1 MSEIAA
7 PGTGQAPR
15 TAGPVSRTR
24 GGRPLFRR
32 LAVAAHVA
40 QVHPP
45 QAGHRGRGGCWRCS
59 TCSPPSASSSPPTTS
74 SSTTRNSCS
83 CGRSRSASATKTAGG
98 CARSCTTCRRW
109 WTARRS
115 AACTRR
121 TRRTRHY
128 LRFFVHGDPYK
139 LWGIWEADLRL
150 VGVRG
155 GRILPVRHPTS
166 WAATCTR
173 APSTPGRISLSI
185 GLVGVFLSFV
195 LGCTMGGI
203 SGYYG
208 GKPDMV
214 IQRGIEI
221 LISLPT
227 IPLWMA
233 LSAALPTHW
242 GTLKT
247 YFAITII
254 LSMFGWAGLARVVR
268 GKLLELRPTSRDFV
282 DRGAGG
288 RQRRGQDRRPAPAA
302 VVHELPDREPD
313 PGGALHDP
321 GREPRLSF
329 LGLGLRPPVVSWGT
343 LLQDAQNVHAVLLHP
358 WLLIPG
364 LFVVVAVLAFKLPR
378 RRPPR
383 RRRPLQVAR
392 TGARVRGCGRAGAI
406 SRYWGW

>member
-15 TAGPVSRTR
+15 TAGPVSRTAEDDR
-24 GGRPLFRR
+24 YFVASQWQLMWRKFTRHKLAIAGGAVLAVFYLFAAFSEFFATHDILKHNAEFVFMRPQQIRFGDENGWGLRPFVYDVQKVVDRKAFRR
-32 LAVAAHVA
+32 VYKED
-40 QVHPP
+40 PE
-45 QAGHRGRGGCWRCS
+45 
-59 TCSPPSASSSPPTTS
+59 
-74 SSTTRNSCS
+74 
-83 CGRSRSASATKTAGG
+83 
-98 CARSCTTCRRW
+98 
-109 WTARRS
+109 
-115 AACTRR
+115 
-121 TRRTRHY
+121 TRHY

-139 LWGIWEADLRL
+139 LWGIWDADLRL
-150 VGVRG
+150 VGVQEG
-155 GRILPVRHPTS
+155 AFYLFGTDKLGRDLYSRTVY
-166 WAATCTR
+166 A
-173 APSTPGRISLSI
+173 GRISLSI

-208 GKPDMV
+208 GKTDMV

-268 GKLLELRPTSRDFV
+268 GKLLELRQQDFV
-282 DRGAGG
+282 TAARVAGRGEGKI
-288 RQRRGQDRRPAPAA
+288 
-302 VVHELPDREPD
+302 V
-313 PGGALHDP
+313 ALHLLP
-321 GREPRLSF
+321 SFMSYLIVSLTLAVPYMILGETALSF

-364 LFVVVAVLAFKLPR
+364 LFVVVAVLAFNFLGDGLRDAADPYK
-378 RRPPR
+378 
-383 RRRPLQVAR
+383 
-392 TGARVRGCGRAGAI
+392 
-406 SRYWGW
+406 